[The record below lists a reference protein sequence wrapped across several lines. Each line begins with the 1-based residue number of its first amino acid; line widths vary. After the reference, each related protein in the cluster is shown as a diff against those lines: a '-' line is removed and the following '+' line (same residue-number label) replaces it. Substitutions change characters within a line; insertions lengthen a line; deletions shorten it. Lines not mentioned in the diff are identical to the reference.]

1 MQRFFALKTAWCLF
15 ALCALSPRAAAND
28 GEETA
33 LLIINDITI
42 RVEVARTQEQRR
54 VGLSGRDTL
63 PADAGMLFVFQP
75 PRKACLWMKD
85 TKIPLQAF
93 FLDSKGGV
101 INAVKMRP
109 FSKEIHCTTAKA
121 GYALEVN
128 DGLFN
133 EISDDMTV
141 RGLPE

>member
-1 MQRFFALKTAWCLF
+1 MTGKKRRYSLLMTLPYGWKLHERKNSVGSAFRTRHLAGGCRY
-15 ALCALSPRAAAND
+15 ALCFS
-28 GEETA
+28 TA
-33 LLIINDITI
+33 PKGLLVDERHKNTFTS
-42 RVEVARTQEQRR
+42 V
-54 VGLSGRDTL
+54 
-63 PADAGMLFVFQP
+63 
-75 PRKACLWMKD
+75 
-85 TKIPLQAF
+85 

>member
-1 MQRFFALKTAWCLF
+1 MQRFFAPKMAWCLF
-15 ALCALSPRAAAND
+15 ALCALSSAAADD

-54 VGLSGRDTL
+54 VGLSGRVAL
-63 PADAGMLFVFQP
+63 PTDAGMLFVFQP

-93 FLDSKGGV
+93 FLDAKGGV
-101 INAVKMRP
+101 INAVSMRSS
-109 FSKEIHCTTAKA
+109 SKKIHCATAKV

-133 EISDDMTV
+133 KISDDMTV

>member
-1 MQRFFALKTAWCLF
+1 MQRFFAPKMAWCLF
-15 ALCALSPRAAAND
+15 ALCALSSAAADD

-33 LLIINDITI
+33 LLTINNITI
-42 RVEVARTQEQRR
+42 RAEVARTQEQRR
-54 VGLSGRDTL
+54 VGLSGQDTL
-63 PADAGMLFVFQP
+63 PADVGMLFVFQP

-93 FLDSKGGV
+93 FLDANGGV
-101 INAVKMRP
+101 INAVSMRP
-109 FSKEIHCTTAKA
+109 FSKKIHCATAKA

-133 EISDDMTV
+133 KISDALTV
-141 RGLPE
+141 HGLSE

>member
-1 MQRFFALKTAWCLF
+1 
-15 ALCALSPRAAAND
+15 
-28 GEETA
+28 
-33 LLIINDITI
+33 
-42 RVEVARTQEQRR
+42 
-54 VGLSGRDTL
+54 
-63 PADAGMLFVFQP
+63 MLFVFQTAP
-75 PRKACLWMKD
+75 KGLLVDED

-128 DGLFN
+128 DGLF
-133 EISDDMTV
+133 MK
-141 RGLPE
+141 

>member
-101 INAVKMRP
+101 IKRGENATVFQRNTLHHGKGRL
-109 FSKEIHCTTAKA
+109 CA
-121 GYALEVN
+121 G
-128 DGLFN
+128 
-133 EISDDMTV
+133 SQ
-141 RGLPE
+141 

>member
-42 RVEVARTQEQRR
+42 RVEVARTQEQR
-54 VGLSGRDTL
+54 SGRAFRTRHL
-63 PADAGMLFVFQP
+63 AGGCRYALCFST

-93 FLDSKGGV
+93 FFRL
-101 INAVKMRP
+101 
-109 FSKEIHCTTAKA
+109 
-121 GYALEVN
+121 
-128 DGLFN
+128 
-133 EISDDMTV
+133 
-141 RGLPE
+141 

>member
-1 MQRFFALKTAWCLF
+1 M
-15 ALCALSPRAAAND
+15 
-28 GEETA
+28 
-33 LLIINDITI
+33 
-42 RVEVARTQEQRR
+42 EVARTQEQRR

-121 GYALEVN
+121 AMRWKSMIA
-128 DGLFN
+128 LFN

-141 RGLPE
+141 RGLPDSLV